1 MNGDDAYYAENS
13 SEMVEWMEKALLEL
27 YRSLE
32 DCRSD
37 CTSPLKKTTPTL
49 GLSQVSQR
57 GGSITSL
64 YYYWKLSLRVRN
76 LCSDR
81 SISNLIKSSWDD
93 LTNGVRV

>member
-57 GGSITSL
+57 GGVNNKSIL
-64 YYYWKLSLRVRN
+64 LLEA
-76 LCSDR
+76 
-81 SISNLIKSSWDD
+81 IFESS
-93 LTNGVRV
+93 